1 MAENN
6 VKTNG
11 NSIKW
16 TQMGIIIIV
25 ISAIV
30 SVVNFVTKPDMEIR
44 EQLIRLEEHVLLIE
58 TNELAHIAADIK
70 VNYDTNKDQFDKLNE
85 IDKKLTEVLTILKQ
99 YER

>member
-70 VNYDTNKDQFDKLNE
+70 VN
-85 IDKKLTEVLTILKQ
+85 
-99 YER
+99 

>member
-44 EQLIRLEEHVLLIE
+44 EQLIRLEEHVFLIE